1 MINTR
6 ILKSEEIWFLQEPG
20 IKVPE
25 DRGPNVRL
33 IETYAK
39 DNEGESKK
47 LRLRQK
53 QDGYRPAQ
61 KKKKMT

>member
-1 MINTR
+1 MINTG
-6 ILKSEEIWFLQEPG
+6 ILKSEEIWFIQEPG
-20 IKVPE
+20 LKVPE

-47 LRLRQK
+47 LRLDK
-53 QDGYRPAQ
+53 S
-61 KKKKMT
+61 KMGRGQHRRRRK

>member
-1 MINTR
+1 MR
-6 ILKSEEIWFLQEPG
+6 P
-20 IKVPE
+20 
-25 DRGPNVRL
+25 

-53 QDGYRPAQ
+53 SKMGRGQHRR
-61 KKKKMT
+61 KKKMTRRKSTVPKHKQYIP